1 MDTPATLADALADR
15 GLTPDAV
22 VRATRYYLAER
33 LGDPAVGELRADLA
47 ERVPDGAELV
57 EVVAQNPTLLLE
69 AALGVLSAAWEQ
81 EGERERI
88 VRVLDDH
95 GGSLPGADALPVAA
109 TLVYGL
115 FLLARAGQMTEEST
129 TLGADGSYEHRRIER
144 RGTLAVLLGAL
155 TRAPEPPASE
165 PPASGPHPGL
175 PDEGNFTVLQLD
187 IQSSGRMPAAEQS
200 RTAIALRDVIAAGLT
215 DLSVRAT
222 DIVRNDQGDAWQV
235 LIPDAA
241 GGLTRIVSELPGRI
255 RKRLHDAEPDLRVR
269 MGIHCG
275 RLRHEQRWAGPA
287 LVHVTRIIDDE
298 RIKARLRASDR
309 QLLTVLSDRV
319 HDETVMAGYAAN
331 VYERATAKVKETNA
345 TVWVRLS

>member
-1 MDTPATLADALADR
+1 MDTPATLADALAAR

-22 VRATRYYLAER
+22 VRVTRYYLAER
-33 LGDPAVGELRADLA
+33 LDDPAVGELRDDLA

-69 AALGVLSAAWEQ
+69 TALGVLSAAWEQ

-95 GGSLPGADALPVAA
+95 GGSLPAADVLPVAA

-115 FLLARAGQMTEEST
+115 FLLARAGQMSEEST

-144 RGTLAVLLGAL
+144 RGALAILLGAL
-155 TRAPEPPASE
+155 AKASDPPV
-165 PPASGPHPGL
+165 PGPRPGL
-175 PDEGNFTVLQLD
+175 PGEGNFTVLQLD
-187 IQSSGRMPAAEQS
+187 IQGSGQMSEAEQS
-200 RTAIALRDVIAAGLT
+200 RTAIALRDVIEAGLG
-215 DLSVRAT
+215 DLSVRT
-222 DIVRNDQGDAWQV
+222 VDITRNDHGDAWQV
-235 LIPDAA
+235 LIPDAS
-241 GGLTRIVSELPGRI
+241 GGLTPIVSELPGRI

-275 RLRHEQRWAGPA
+275 RLRHEQRWAGTA

-298 RIKARLRASDR
+298 RIKGRLRKSDR

-331 VYERATAKVKETNA
+331 VYERATVKVKETKA
-345 TVWVRLS
+345 TVWLRLS